1 LVLALL
7 HYPGVIANGMSNG
20 TFSEGDDPVFGA
32 SARMRDL
39 GATAR
44 RIAALATPVLV
55 RGESGVGKEVV
66 AAAIHRFSDRATV
79 KFVKIACSSLPA
91 HLLEA
96 ELFGDNGGRTGK
108 VKEAEGGTL
117 FLDEVGDASPAAQAR
132 LVNVLDGGG
141 LNPRLIAATSADMYG
156 LVATGRF
163 RGDLYERLAVATLD
177 VPPLRERREEIDGLV
192 HGFLER
198 FSREFHRPRPTMSDA
213 MAELLRS
220 YDWPGNVR
228 ELENI
233 VKRWVVLDMEEQ
245 VQEEIEA
252 RREAARRAFRA
263 VNGRSL
269 GLRDIARQA
278 AREAE
283 RIALQDA
290 LNRCN
295 GNRAAAARQLKVS
308 YKTLLQKLAETGLS
322 DAPRLR
328 RLVTD

>member
-1 LVLALL
+1 
-7 HYPGVIANGMSNG
+7 
-20 TFSEGDDPVFGA
+20 
-32 SARMRDL
+32 
-39 GATAR
+39 
-44 RIAALATPVLV
+44 
-55 RGESGVGKEVV
+55 
-66 AAAIHRFSDRATV
+66 
-79 KFVKIACSSLPA
+79 
-91 HLLEA
+91 
-96 ELFGDNGGRTGK
+96 
-108 VKEAEGGTL
+108 
-117 FLDEVGDASPAAQAR
+117 
-132 LVNVLDGGG
+132 
-141 LNPRLIAATSADMYG
+141 
-156 LVATGRF
+156 
-163 RGDLYERLAVATLD
+163 
-177 VPPLRERREEIDGLV
+177 
-192 HGFLER
+192 
-198 FSREFHRPRPTMSDA
+198 MSDA

-328 RLVTD
+328 RLATD